1 MPGTI
6 KDIAKLTGLGL
17 ATISSYLN
25 GGTVREK
32 NRVKIE
38 AAIKELDFE
47 VNEIARNL
55 KTNTTKTI
63 GILIPEL
70 NNIFFAE
77 IISEVED
84 ILREHGYAAI
94 ICDCRSNI
102 DLEKNAVNFLYRK
115 RVDGIIAMPV
125 NKDGSY
131 LSQFEKAGKP
141 IVLIDRKVD
150 GITCDCVLTDNLA
163 AVRNAVSRLVQCGH
177 KKIGFISGPTDV
189 YTAKERLSGYQLA
202 CLEHNLC
209 MDESL
214 IVYGDYSIE
223 SGAKKLLELYEKN
236 PDMTAV
242 IICNYEMTVGAMI
255 KINELGIKVPETLS
269 VIGFDNLD
277 FARACRPRLEIITQ
291 PTKEIARLAT
301 EFMLERLKKIDT
313 DARVLKLQTTLV
325 SGKSVA
331 TIHS

>member
-6 KDIAKLTGLGL
+6 KDIAKITGLGL

-32 NRVKIE
+32 NKIKIE

-77 IISEVED
+77 IISEIED

-94 ICDCRSNI
+94 ICDCRSNL
-102 DLEKNAVNFLYRK
+102 DLEKNAVDFLYRK

-125 NKDGSY
+125 NKEGSY

-163 AVRNAVSRLVQCGH
+163 AIKGAMARLVLCGH
-177 KKIGFISGPTDV
+177 KKIGLISGPTDI
-189 YTAKERLSGYQLA
+189 YTAKERLLGYQLA
-202 CLEHNLC
+202 CQEYGLC
-209 MDESL
+209 QDENL

-223 SGAKKLLELYEKN
+223 SGAKKLKELYETN
-236 PDMTAV
+236 ADMTAV
-242 IICNYEMTVGAMI
+242 IVCNYEMTVGAMI

-291 PTKEIARLAT
+291 PTKEIARTAT
-301 EFMLERLKKIDT
+301 EFMLERLKKIDHE
-313 DARVLKLQTTLV
+313 ARILKLQTTLV
-325 SGKSVA
+325 TGSSVA
-331 TIHS
+331 TIRS